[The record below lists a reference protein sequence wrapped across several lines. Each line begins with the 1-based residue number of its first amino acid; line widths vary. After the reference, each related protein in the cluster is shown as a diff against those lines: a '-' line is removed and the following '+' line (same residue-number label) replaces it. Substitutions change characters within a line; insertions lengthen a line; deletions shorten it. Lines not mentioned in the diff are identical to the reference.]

1 MKRAARLAPE
11 AARDT
16 AQHTSNGTPV
26 LSSAQEGTA
35 LNARPAEAA
44 AVHMIADTKLSRLE
58 TVSAPDAVETDTTDE
73 TYFVGNGEFLLAV
86 FGDELE
92 DARPVVV
99 SFDGNPASVPA
110 KVWFGRPWQGKP
122 EVSASLP
129 ASANN
134 YFSLAVFRPD
144 EAGQFRRQKARF
156 HALYA
161 VMLDDVGTK
170 VAMERLTLPPS
181 WLLETSAG
189 NHQAGYLLREPLTD
203 GTAADRLMNAIV
215 AAGLCDPG
223 ANGPRARLARLPVAV
238 NGKHTPPF
246 QCRMVEVVARVA
258 LFGRRTGRWPSV
270 GDGIGRATQA
280 AEHAPRAGATG

>member
-1 MKRAARLAPE
+1 MSPGIEGAFRDAIVAAGSQPPAIVEPDGQSDSAEVGTENGWHNAAEMNAP
-11 AARDT
+11 AT
-16 AQHTSNGTPV
+16 GFPSGPV
-26 LSSAQEGTA
+26 
-35 LNARPAEAA
+35 
-44 AVHMIADTKLSRLE
+44 K
-58 TVSAPDAVETDTTDE
+58 TDTTDE
-73 TYFVGNGEFLLAV
+73 TYIVGNGEFLLAV
-86 FGDELE
+86 FGDELA

-99 SFDGNPASVPA
+99 SFEGNPTSVPG
-110 KVWFGRPWQGKP
+110 KVWFGRPWQGTP
-122 EVSASLP
+122 EVSPSLP

-144 EAGQFRRQKARF
+144 EAGQYRRQKARF
-156 HALYA
+156 QALHA

-189 NHQAGYLLREPLTD
+189 NYQAGYLLSEPLND
-203 GTAADRLMNAIV
+203 GSVADRLMNAVV

-246 QCRMVEVVARVA
+246 QCRMVEWSPELRY
-258 LFGRRTGRWPSV
+258 SV
-270 GDGIGRATQA
+270 DELVDGLQLETAAPHRATISKPARARRLSA
-280 AEHAPRAGATG
+280 APPR